1 MEPIESDP
9 HNHLT
14 IRFSDTGSSIGL
26 SGCDE
31 LLPFFDSIL
40 CGWPHSIHHSKSES
54 EAAFLTIERE
64 GFRYRMTPC
73 QDEKAISFSDPVDL
87 VCAVI
92 VEIAWETLRANP
104 QWLCLH
110 CAAVELD
117 GKLILFPNTRRA
129 GKSTLTA
136 ALGLHGSSIFTD
148 DFLAIEADPGRPICG
163 ISSGVSVRMRKPW
176 PENVP
181 NSFNELLASSEVT
194 ASDRYSYHARHNSM
208 PVKRGRRVPIGGI
221 VLLERGEQASAN
233 LDKANRSE
241 ILGAMITQNFSRAG
255 NSARILRLLH
265 CLVCEIDSYVL
276 RYSDPVEAT
285 VLLQK
290 FFSQT
295 DPEKFCVTPSES
307 GFGQFALPDIKT
319 GPGSNSVIDENARL
333 VRADGITEH
342 EFEGVRFLADPKGY
356 GIHRLDTLSGAVWH
370 VLQEPISANE
380 IVDLFEAA
388 FAETSPERI
397 REDILKLLADLSDAG
412 LVSCQ

>member
-295 DPEKFCVTPSES
+295 DPEKAALRHQKAGSGSLLFPISKLVLVQIPSLTRMRASSGPTVLPNMNSKAYGSWPIRRVMEFTVWIRFPELSGTCCRNPFPPMKLSTSLKPRSLKPLPSE
-307 GFGQFALPDIKT
+307 FAK
-319 GPGSNSVIDENARL
+319 
-333 VRADGITEH
+333 
-342 EFEGVRFLADPKGY
+342 
-356 GIHRLDTLSGAVWH
+356 
-370 VLQEPISANE
+370 IS
-380 IVDLFEAA
+380 
-388 FAETSPERI
+388 
-397 REDILKLLADLSDAG
+397 
-412 LVSCQ
+412 